1 LDLDDENPE
10 IWYLMGF
17 NEESSSPPDLEAAQ
31 EQYENGKLLV
41 ESKIK
46 NDPSL
51 KEVMP
56 EIGQFHYSL
65 CL

>member
-10 IWYLMGF
+10 IWYLLGF

-51 KEVMP
+51 KEVMR
-56 EIGQFHYSL
+56 
-65 CL
+65 C